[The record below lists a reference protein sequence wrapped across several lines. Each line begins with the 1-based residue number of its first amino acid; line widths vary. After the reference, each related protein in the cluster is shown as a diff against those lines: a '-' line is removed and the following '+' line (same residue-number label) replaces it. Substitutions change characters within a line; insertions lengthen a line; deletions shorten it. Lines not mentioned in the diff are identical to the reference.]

1 MNYNNC
7 PFCGMKCNSES
18 LDPLDLRFRLHCEKC
33 GVINVPGSNFEC
45 NIERLKEIFNEVRKK
60 YKPNERVVVVEDI
73 KYFAKYKNDKSHVF
87 MDREGIIEGGKSS
100 RRARSSNRAYDP
112 VRKEPDG
119 AVGSVL

>member
-87 MDREGIIEGGKSS
+87 MDREGIIEGGKYEQINGTWLSI
-100 RRARSSNRAYDP
+100 
-112 VRKEPDG
+112 
-119 AVGSVL
+119 